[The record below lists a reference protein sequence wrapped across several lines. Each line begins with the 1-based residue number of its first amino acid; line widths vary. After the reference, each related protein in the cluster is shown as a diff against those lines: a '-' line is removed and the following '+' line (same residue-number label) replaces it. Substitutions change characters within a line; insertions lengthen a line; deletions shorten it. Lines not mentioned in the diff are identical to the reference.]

1 MPTRR
6 RAGGDSSDMVREV
19 SKEEIESL
27 HCTKE
32 SHANIFNLDHNPGG
46 ELPMFCRCGEVDF
59 NDEDLDVDFQNTQ
72 RWIAITQDVT

>member
-6 RAGGDSSDMVREV
+6 RAGGDNSDMVREV
-19 SKEEIESL
+19 SKKERDSL
-27 HCTKE
+27 NCTKE

-59 NDEDLDVDFQNTQ
+59 NDEELDLNFQNTR